1 MPRKSRRRSRSRR
14 RGGQHYGSTNS
25 HNTANNLRLASSD
38 AQAREDAIEM
48 GHIDPNVLENQH
60 KMCFESMKKHNAREK
75 KKCEGNFG
83 LIKPAGHVNPT
94 SIGHKDKHGNQQQIA
109 CNLKKGFLLCNNSN
123 AKHKSSSHTLI
134 GTYNMQG
141 AKVSGGRR
149 GRRRK
154 SRRKSKR
161 KKTRRKRRKSRRK
174 RKRSRKRRR

>member
-14 RGGQHYGSTNS
+14 RGGQTGNS
-25 HNTANNLRLASSD
+25 HNQAYNLALTTRD
-38 AQAREDAIEM
+38 AQMREDEVMEKAKVV
-48 GHIDPNVLENQH
+48 IDPNVLENQH
-60 KMCFESMKKHNAREK
+60 KMCFEAMKKHNAREK
-75 KKCEGNFG
+75 KKCENNYG

-94 SIGHKDKHGNQQQIA
+94 SIGHKDKHGNQQKIA

-134 GTYNMQG
+134 GTYNMEG

-149 GRRRK
+149 RRRRK

-161 KKTRRKRRKSRRK
+161 KKSRRKRRKSRRK
-174 RKRSRKRRR
+174 RKRSRRRRR